1 MNAATVTKSIRMS
14 HEESQELTR
23 LSAQMAASETA
34 LLRQWIREGLRT
46 QKIELAIRRYMQ
58 REVDLRSGAA
68 LAGVSYNRFLREVQA
83 RNVVVLEEDGFWIAW
98 RFWRGPLATIL
109 CRLRLRGRWYSRR
122 RIPKRRGQPMA
133 MLTNLSDDAQYGLS
147 GH

>member
-1 MNAATVTKSIRMS
+1 
-14 HEESQELTR
+14 
-23 LSAQMAASETA
+23 MAASETA

-83 RNVVVLEEDGFWIAW
+83 RSVVVLEEDGFLD
-98 RFWRGPLATIL
+98 RLAFL
-109 CRLRLRGRWYSRR
+109 AG
-122 RIPKRRGQPMA
+122 A
-133 MLTNLSDDAQYGLS
+133 VSDDSLQAAVDRAMAQLAPHPEALGAS
-147 GH
+147 DGAIDQPEQ